1 MIIPPLQGVVC
12 KYPAVEWS
20 TPIAC
25 GIMHAWL
32 YMLICTCIKAHL
44 PAVLASCCN
53 LSRIQLLT
61 HSNLPLLSTAACI
74 ESLSPEWYPPTS
86 SCVLPLYLLSST
98 ASMQSV
104 SLIPRPFIINISHI
118 NSLGMRLVVGRTCW
132 LWEKSW
138 QNFMAWK
145 YHQWCQVHV
154 KDKTQNLWQIREGWI
169 QTVNHYFPCSKIVD
183 DILVYI
189 IN

>member
-1 MIIPPLQGVVC
+1 
-12 KYPAVEWS
+12 
-20 TPIAC
+20 
-25 GIMHAWL
+25 MHAWL

-61 HSNLPLLSTAACI
+61 HSNLPLLSTAAYI
-74 ESLSPEWYPPTS
+74 ESLSPEWYPATS

-104 SLIPRPFIINISHI
+104 SLIPRPFIKNISHI
-118 NSLGMRLVVGRTCW
+118 NSLGITLVVGRTCDFGFIISHSQSHGFSC
-132 LWEKSW
+132 EKRVDRT
-138 QNFMAWK
+138 FMAWK
-145 YHQWCQVHV
+145 YHQCCQVHV